1 MLAGCLGG
9 VEAAAHHITMVHP
22 TSVLVEKGSDQE
34 GGGDSGKVQLG
45 LELKDLMV
53 ANNRKGP
60 VSENNLAHEDM
71 LNGTGKDEVDHNDVR
86 PDEAG
91 EVPGV

>member
-1 MLAGCLGG
+1 ML
-9 VEAAAHHITMVHP
+9 P
-22 TSVLVEKGSDQE
+22 TSVLVEKGSDQK
-34 GGGDSGKVQLG
+34 GGGDSGEVQLG

-60 VSENNLAHEDM
+60 VSENNLAQ
-71 LNGTGKDEVDHNDVR
+71 VDHNDVS

-91 EVPGV
+91 EVPGGRRR

>member
-9 VEAAAHHITMVHP
+9 VEAAAHHVTMVHP

-53 ANNRKGP
+53 ANNRKGS
-60 VSENNLAHEDM
+60 VSEND
-71 LNGTGKDEVDHNDVR
+71 DDNDVS
-86 PDEAG
+86 PDEGG
-91 EVPGV
+91 EVPGGDVG

>member
-9 VEAAAHHITMVHP
+9 VEAAAYHVTKVLL

-34 GGGDSGKVQLG
+34 GGGDSGKVKLG

-71 LNGTGKDEVDHNDVR
+71 LNGTGE
-86 PDEAG
+86 G
-91 EVPGV
+91 